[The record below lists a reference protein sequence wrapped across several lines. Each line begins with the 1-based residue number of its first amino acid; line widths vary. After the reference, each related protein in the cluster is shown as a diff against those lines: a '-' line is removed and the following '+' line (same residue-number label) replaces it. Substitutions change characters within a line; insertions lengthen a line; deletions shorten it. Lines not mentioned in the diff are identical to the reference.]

1 MMFVDRFE
9 PLVRTVDDVVVSLGL
24 CNTYS
29 EAQDRAILF
38 ASEELP
44 QERVIAYQINHVFVN
59 ESVKV
64 EIDSKRGDF
73 SN

>member
-9 PLVRTVDDVVVSLGL
+9 PIVRTVDDVVVSLGL

-38 ASEELP
+38 SSEELP
-44 QERVIAYQINHVFVN
+44 QERVKAFEIHHVFVN
-59 ESVKV
+59 ESVKL
-64 EIDSKRGDF
+64 EEDL
-73 SN
+73 

>member
-9 PLVRTVDDVVVSLGL
+9 PIVRTVDDVVVSLGL

-38 ASEELP
+38 SSEELP
-44 QERVIAYQINHVFVN
+44 QERVIAYEINHVFVN

-64 EIDSKRGDF
+64 LISKEDIAPE
-73 SN
+73 